1 MSNTAPGAPKLGPT
15 IPTAINV
22 TFPKPIIDRILLDV
36 AQAHCSLGVLVELLR
51 SNGQPDP
58 QGLAHFLAYIETA
71 LEKSDEVI
79 SSYLHDGAHP
89 G

>member
-1 MSNTAPGAPKLGPT
+1 MSNTATAAPKFGHTVPT
-15 IPTAINV
+15 GINV
-22 TFPKPIIDRILLDV
+22 TFPKHVIDRILLDV
-36 AQAHCSLGVLVELLR
+36 AQAHCSISVLVELLR

-58 QGLAHFLAYIETA
+58 QGLAHFLVYIETA

-79 SSYLHDGAHP
+79 SSYLHDGAHQ